1 LKTPEDGRAL
11 RSNQILSCGT
21 VKDDEDKKPKPIREE
36 SFSSKLVFQKN
47 YFVYIDKIL
56 DPDRR
61 KRSGPKGYPP
71 TSTIFMA
78 LLLMYFRSMDSIVD
92 LVRFLHANPDW
103 LVTLQLMMMKK
114 KVEGQIR
121 YKVQDRSTFY
131 KFAERLVLKRSPK
144 SSQSWSSSS

>member
-47 YFVYIDKIL
+47 DFVYIDKIV
-56 DPDRR
+56 DPGRR
-61 KRSGPKGYPP
+61 KRSGQKGYPP
-71 TSTIFMA
+71 SSIFMA
-78 LLLMYFRSMDSIVD
+78 LLLMYLRSMDSSILD

-103 LVTLQLMMMKK
+103 LVTLQLKTK

-121 YKVQDRSTFY
+121 YKVPDRSTLLQICRQ
-131 KFAERLVLKRSPK
+131 ARS
-144 SSQSWSSSS
+144 